1 MKIHWDQWPEK
12 RWLRVHVVELSRD
25 LRLQDIILEGDSL
38 KVVTMILEHEA
49 SWSRIGQ
56 IGANIKLVMDS
67 SRSWVI
73 NHVKRLQ
80 TTATHGL
87 PK

>member
-1 MKIHWDQWPEK
+1 
-12 RWLRVHVVELSRD
+12 VVELSRD

-56 IGANIKLVMDS
+56 IGANIKLAMDS
-67 SRSWVI
+67 SRSWDI
-73 NHVKRLQ
+73 KHVKRLQ
-80 TTATHGL
+80 TTATHGQ